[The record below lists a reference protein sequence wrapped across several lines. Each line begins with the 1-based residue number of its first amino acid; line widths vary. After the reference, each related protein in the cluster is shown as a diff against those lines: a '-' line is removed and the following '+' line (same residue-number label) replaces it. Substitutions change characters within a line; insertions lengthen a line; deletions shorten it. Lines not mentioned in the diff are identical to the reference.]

1 MSSLSNQ
8 STLTILKEGKTDLKG
23 EFLWGSNYTFLLQ
36 IKYGDVQL
44 QAVYKPTRGV
54 RPLWDFPSASLARR
68 EVAAYLVSEALGW
81 NLVPLTIYRKD
92 GPFGPGSVQLF
103 VEHDPEY
110 HYFNFS
116 EADRQRLR
124 PVALFDLLVNNA
136 DRKGSHVLID
146 PQRQLWLIDHG
157 VCFHV
162 EDKLR
167 TVIWDFAG
175 EPIPEKLCADLGV
188 FLQKLSPPKNATPRP
203 AELELSSMLK
213 PYLTAAEILTLAKR
227 AEQLVV
233 TGRFP
238 NPEQGR
244 RQYPWPPV

>member
-1 MSSLSNQ
+1 MSPLSDQ
-8 STLTILKEGKTDLKG
+8 STLTILKEGKIDLKG

-36 IKYGDVQL
+36 IKYGDAQL

-81 NLVPLTIYRKD
+81 SLVPLTIFRKD

-124 PVALFDLLVNNA
+124 PVALFDLLINNA
-136 DRKGSHVLID
+136 DRKGSHMLID
-146 PQRQLWLIDHG
+146 PQRHLWLIDHG

-175 EPIPEKLCADLGV
+175 EPIPEKLCADLGL
-188 FLQKLSPPKNATPRP
+188 FSQKLSPPKVATSRP
-203 AELELSSMLK
+203 ADLELSTSLK
-213 PYLTAAEILTLAKR
+213 PYLSPAEIVTLAKR
-227 AEQLVV
+227 AEQLVAI
-233 TGRFP
+233 GRFP

>member
-1 MSSLSNQ
+1 MSPLSNQ
-8 STLTILKEGKTDLKG
+8 AILTALKEGKAEMKG
-23 EFLWGSNYTFLLQ
+23 EFMWGSNYTFLLQ
-36 IKYGDVQL
+36 IDHGTAHL

-68 EVAAYLVSEALGW
+68 EVAAFLVSEALGW
-81 NLVPLTIYRKD
+81 SLVPWTTYRKD

-103 VEHDPEY
+103 IEHDPEY

-116 EADRQRLR
+116 ENDRQRLR
-124 PVALFDLLVNNA
+124 PAALFDLLINNA

-146 PQRQLWLIDHG
+146 PEKHLWLIDHG
-157 VCFHV
+157 ICFHV

-175 EPIPEKLCADLGV
+175 EPIPEKLCADLDR
-188 FLQKLSPPKNATPRP
+188 FQAKLSQFKGNERDDDEP
-203 AELELSSMLK
+203 ELASTLE
-213 PYLTAAEILTLAKR
+213 PYLSASEITMLARRARLLVAE
-227 AEQLVV
+227 
-233 TGRFP
+233 GRFP